1 MSLNTYNSSKFQ
13 VESFFRSGMLSQFQI
28 DQLVKILNVL
38 AKYMLIDRDI
48 LNVRAK
54 EKIGLSHI
62 QRAVN
67 LNLIVEL
74 KDIEALNASEDI
86 HGNHYFYHIGF
97 AGINFLRVANK
108 NFYCFN
114 IDATFENK
122 EKVLIMNY
130 NSLERNYDLL
140 FSDYN
145 DTKYYNFFHLKD
157 LGNNDVILYFDKHIT
172 EDHVK
177 SLIKRQFIRKLSEEQ
192 YEFRHQLFENFIS
205 KFRFETIEI
214 RETTYTKN
222 LKYRDT
228 YKGNLLIQNRFKTE
242 DELSGWK

>member
-108 NFYCFN
+108 GFYSFN
-114 IDATFENK
+114 IDTTFEDK
-122 EKVLIMNY
+122 EKVLVMNY
-130 NSLERNYDLL
+130 DSMERNYDLL

-145 DTKYYNFFHLKD
+145 DTKNYNFYHLRD
-157 LGNNDVILYFDKHIT
+157 PENNDVILYFDEYTT
-172 EDHVK
+172 ENYIK
-177 SLIKRQFIRKLSEEQ
+177 SFIKQKFVRRLPEEQ
-192 YEFRHQLFENFIS
+192 YKARHQLFENFIS
-205 KFRFETIEI
+205 KFKFETIKVI
-214 RETTYTKN
+214 ETTYTKN
-222 LKYRDT
+222 LKYVDN
-228 YKGNLLIQNRFKTE
+228 YKGNLLIQNRFETE
-242 DELSGWK
+242 VKPNNQK